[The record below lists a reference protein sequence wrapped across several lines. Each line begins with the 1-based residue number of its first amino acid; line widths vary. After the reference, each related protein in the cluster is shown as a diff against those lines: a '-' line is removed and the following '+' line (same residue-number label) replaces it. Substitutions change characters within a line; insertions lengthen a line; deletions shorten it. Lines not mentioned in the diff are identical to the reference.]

1 MEISTNFSSDHEQID
16 EGTDSRYTEFTL
28 RSVFVLPTRKCAAV
42 NYIVLDLEWNQ
53 CPYGKKNED
62 PKLPFEIIEI
72 GAVKLDSSFQQI
84 GTFHETIRP
93 VLYRK
98 LHYMT
103 RNVIHMTEHDFEGK
117 RTFPHVFADFLVW
130 CGASPVFCTW
140 GPGDLTELQRNV
152 RWHIDHGNLTGR
164 WPFPFPFFYRDVQKI
179 FSYVHEDGKKR
190 RSLEWAVEYLQIEKT
205 EEFHDAFSDACYTAR
220 ILQML
225 PEEDIRCYSSI
236 DTYHTPEKRSEEI
249 LVHYNGY
256 TKYISKSF
264 PLRESVM
271 KDRVI
276 TSTRC
281 LVCDQK
287 IRRSIRWFSDN
298 GRNYLCIA
306 QCPEHGLFRSK
317 IRIRQNSD
325 NGWYAVKTTRKAS
338 LEDVE
343 AVKKKQE
350 TLRHRRR
357 LHRMS

>member
-1 MEISTNFSSDHEQID
+1 
-16 EGTDSRYTEFTL
+16 
-28 RSVFVLPTRKCAAV
+28 
-42 NYIVLDLEWNQ
+42 
-53 CPYGKKNED
+53 
-62 PKLPFEIIEI
+62 
-72 GAVKLDSSFQQI
+72 
-84 GTFHETIRP
+84 
-93 VLYRK
+93 
-98 LHYMT
+98 
-103 RNVIHMTEHDFEGK
+103 
-117 RTFPHVFADFLVW
+117 
-130 CGASPVFCTW
+130 
-140 GPGDLTELQRNV
+140 
-152 RWHIDHGNLTGR
+152 
-164 WPFPFPFFYRDVQKI
+164 
-179 FSYVHEDGKKR
+179 
-190 RSLEWAVEYLQIEKT
+190 
-205 EEFHDAFSDACYTAR
+205 
-220 ILQML
+220 ML